1 MSSRAELKQKAKNL
15 LDGRKGKAALMVLVY
30 SIMPFLFT
38 LIPLVGPIANAIIF
52 PVLTYGLLKTF
63 INLKNGEEIGVFDFF
78 SNGFKDFGKA
88 WGVSIRVVLKLWAP
102 LLLGIVG
109 YIVMLSFGFMA
120 MTAAMSSGNIDFSSS
135 TIGLIIGWVMVMIA
149 TIWSIPITWKYIYAV
164 NELAYDSSR
173 TAIDIVNTSGKYMV
187 GNRWNAFVLDFSF
200 IGWFFLI
207 GITFGILGFW
217 VIPYMLVTKILFYEE
232 ISGRTENTAVEEPE
246 TIKTEE

>member
-1 MSSRAELKQKAKNL
+1 MSSRAELKRKAKNS

-63 INLKNGEEIGVFDFF
+63 INLKNGEEIGAFDFF
-78 SNGFKDFGKA
+78 SNGFKDFGKV

-102 LLLGIVG
+102 VLLGIIG
-109 YIVMLSFGFMA
+109 YIVMFAGGISMY
-120 MTAAMSSGNIDFSSS
+120 SSGVADFSEIASNM
-135 TIGLIIGWVMVMIA
+135 ILIIGMLMVTGA
-149 TIWSIPITWKYIYAV
+149 SIWSIPITWKYIYAV

-187 GNRWNAFVLDFSF
+187 GNRWKAFVLDFSF
-200 IGWFFLI
+200 VGWYLLV
-207 GITFGILGFW
+207 GITFGLILLW
-217 VIPYMLVTKILFYEE
+217 LMPYMLVTKILFYEE
-232 ISGRTENTAVEEPE
+232 LSGRNEEPLAE
-246 TIKTEE
+246 PGTIKTEE